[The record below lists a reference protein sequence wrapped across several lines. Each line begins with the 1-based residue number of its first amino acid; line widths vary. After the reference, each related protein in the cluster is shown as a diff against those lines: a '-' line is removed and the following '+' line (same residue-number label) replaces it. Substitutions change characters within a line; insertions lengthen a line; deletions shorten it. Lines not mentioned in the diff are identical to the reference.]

1 MSTKERLCSHDKV
14 GELPGWELYTEL
26 FEADSVYLQFDG
38 VEAEITMTG
47 NLERAP
53 GTVLLRLPVAT
64 ARQLGLVPPAF
75 SPSGFAPA
83 ATGESKDVVG
93 KLARAAT
100 GGQQVDHSAIET
112 LRGSVRRFDDP
123 TDPVWPARETEHG
136 DPALRR
142 LQEAMDAGQRREPPP
157 ENEADDWVVAFED
170 IADERGNT
178 IKHGVPVWLPKAEYM
193 AFQRIRFGQRNEQDT
208 AVAAAQMPLWEELER
223 DLARGDDSAAR
234 EHLRAGNPVY
244 VGAPRAW
251 AGSVLRLH
259 PDGRREIVQLDR
271 TTGEFN
277 VVAELEPLTSAQ
289 RWWQRP
295 A

>member
-1 MSTKERLCSHDKV
+1 MSTKERLRSHDKV
-14 GELPGWELYTEL
+14 GDLPGWELYTEL

-64 ARQLGLVPPAF
+64 ARQLGLVPQAF
-75 SPSGFAPA
+75 SPPGFAPA
-83 ATGESKDVVG
+83 ATEATKGVVG
-93 KLARAAT
+93 SSSRAAT
-100 GGQQVDHSAIET
+100 GEQMGAPSER

-123 TDPVWPARETEHG
+123 TDPVWPERETEHV

-142 LQEAMDAGQRREPPP
+142 LQDAMNARQRREPPP

-170 IADERGNT
+170 LADERGIT
-178 IKHGVPVWLPKAEYM
+178 IRHGVPVWLPKAEYM
-193 AFQRIRFGQRNEQDT
+193 EFQRIRFGQRDEQDT
-208 AVAAAQMPLWEELER
+208 AVAAAQKPLWEELER

-251 AGSVLRLH
+251 AGSVMRLH